1 MNRQE
6 AEQRLRD
13 FFLSLI
19 ETCRTEEEAIDCLQQ
34 ALRGNPELFES
45 FRGLAGESGGANTLF
60 DDPAVVAKL
69 EKLAQRSAAWLN

>member
-19 ETCRTEEEAIDCLQQ
+19 ETCRTEEEAMDCLQQ

-45 FRGLAGESGGANTLF
+45 FRGLTGESGEANTLF

-69 EKLAQRSAAWLN
+69 EKLAQRSSAWLN

>member
-19 ETCRTEEEAIDCLQQ
+19 ETCRTEEEAMDRLQQ
-34 ALRGNPELFES
+34 ALKKNPELFEL
-45 FRGLAGESGGANTLF
+45 FRGFGQGGRGANTLF